1 MHTVLVKYTFPK
13 PVPRAALLE
22 RFKKSEANFRCLDKL
37 SRKYFCYDEASNTGH
52 SVYLWESEATARAF
66 FSEKFLAGFAEKFGC
81 TPELTYVDTLIVVD
95 NEQDKTSVNEG

>member
-1 MHTVLVKYTFPK
+1 M
-13 PVPRAALLE
+13 E

-52 SVYLWESEATARAF
+52 SVYLWESEAAARAF